1 MWIRPKVVTPLS
13 QLPQKMTLNLKVA
26 KVDSKIII
34 SLLYSDSV
42 TLCINDV
49 KNILRYFD
57 YDFDACES
65 SHVTTNSLTTMIVLP
80 KALESNIR
88 KYSIQMTHI
97 NSLSSFVLLKIS
109 YRPFKHF
116 TLCDVIYGWPL
127 FNQVL
132 YDELPEDDVHGREH
146 DADGG
151 SDDSFTVRQKLWTS
165 RYIQIFTGNIT
176 TYNIKHFLI
185 QIISDTL
192 GLGMGVWQRVTVTF
206 LLF

>member
-1 MWIRPKVVTPLS
+1 M
-13 QLPQKMTLNLKVA
+13 
-26 KVDSKIII
+26 
-34 SLLYSDSV
+34 
-42 TLCINDV
+42 
-49 KNILRYFD
+49 
-57 YDFDACES
+57 
-65 SHVTTNSLTTMIVLP
+65 
-80 KALESNIR
+80 
-88 KYSIQMTHI
+88 QMTHI

-116 TLCDVIYGWPL
+116 ILCDVIYGWPL

-176 TYNIKHFLI
+176 TFK
-185 QIISDTL
+185 
-192 GLGMGVWQRVTVTF
+192 
-206 LLF
+206 